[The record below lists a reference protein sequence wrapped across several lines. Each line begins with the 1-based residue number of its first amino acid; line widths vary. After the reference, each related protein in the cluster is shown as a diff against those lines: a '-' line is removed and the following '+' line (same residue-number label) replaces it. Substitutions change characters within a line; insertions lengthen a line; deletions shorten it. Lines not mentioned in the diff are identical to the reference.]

1 MKKISIWLFVIVA
14 YCCIQTSYADIPSSN
29 VPPQIMPAIVSASMA
44 SPKISVYMQ
53 PALYGGDKGHEIFS
67 VRTNEA
73 IKWGVHAIADFINQA
88 RSNQKALR
96 ILYGQFLGEE
106 AYGLG
111 KFRRD
116 IAFETNSPS
125 KEAFGQLRTK
135 DTNSFLEFT
144 PVRTKWHDDICSFFK
159 DVLSH
164 LLPTYVDN
172 IVHLTSSRSQNN
184 LYVVNQEFCL
194 DENNI
199 AHTRNILAQHYKYN
213 INELTDDAVIKIA
226 QHESISLDKLFYS
239 LPNTSLERFIRTQQR
254 QPNGLYILKFEMK
267 LNLNNQII
275 PISTI
280 YGVFQPDVQKP
291 NGITPVSLNRIAEK
305 SFFLVTHA
313 PKTHVNALM
322 EFCAEYWEKAIF
334 RDHSDVNGI
343 AEDLGNLFYIQTHAM
358 PYTRGSE
365 AMTKWVVEIIARYH
379 GLTLTYPENYGFQ
392 KPFLMTIDDFV
403 NDFKAQIRLT
413 PALGAT

>member
-1 MKKISIWLFVIVA
+1 
-14 YCCIQTSYADIPSSN
+14 
-29 VPPQIMPAIVSASMA
+29 
-44 SPKISVYMQ
+44 MQ

-67 VRTNEA
+67 ARTTEA
-73 IKWGVHAIADFINQA
+73 IKWGTQAITDLINQA

-96 ILYGQFLGEE
+96 TFYGQFLGEE
-106 AYGLG
+106 TYGLG

-135 DTNSFLEFT
+135 DANSFLEFT

-159 DVLSH
+159 NVLSH
-164 LLPTYVDN
+164 LLPTNVDN
-172 IVHLTSSRSQNN
+172 IVHLISPRSQNN

-239 LPNTSLERFIRTQQR
+239 LPNTNLERFIRTQQR

-267 LNLNNQII
+267 LNLNSQII

-280 YGVFQPDVQKP
+280 YGVFQPDTQKP
-291 NGITPVSLNRIAEK
+291 NGITTVSLNRIAEK

-313 PKTHVNALM
+313 PKMHVNALM

-334 RDHSDVNGI
+334 RDRNDINGI
-343 AEDLGNLFYIQTHAM
+343 AEDLANLFYIQTHAM